1 MLRWCRGDR
10 GSILSHGLRQRPVLY
25 REVSKVSVGWCLV
38 NSGLVGN
45 WEVRERTNRS
55 IYSDKKGKTWDR
67 SVTSKVFLVSKFF
80 QNRSDDRVLKTIG
93 NLLTESDRL
102 VIFKS
107 DIVYWEQLGKVRR
120 SHLAITET
128 RKKARSLRQGE
139 KLGSSSH
146 YLLGN
151 EFERSDTSASE
162 AGWGNW
168 ELWPDTGEIRF
179 GGRSESVLKEC

>member
-1 MLRWCRGDR
+1 MSR
-10 GSILSHGLRQRPVLY
+10 RQRLDTFSWLTTETSFVQ
-25 REVSKVSVGWCLV
+25 RGKQSFCGVVFSEFGF
-38 NSGLVGN
+38 G